1 MLTWFFPES
10 LDRRLPR
17 FAIEHD
23 GPVPHT
29 QPTRPAL
36 EDA

>member
-1 MLTWFFPES
+1 MLTRFFPES
-10 LDRRLPR
+10 LERHLPR
-17 FAIEHD
+17 SAMEHD